1 MEQHRPENTG
11 KYEYHIAPDVGALLE
26 EVQSGKADL
35 GIAAISITAAREKQ
49 LDFSQPILNSGLL
62 IMLRSQD
69 RSGIKGQED
78 LPGKR
83 VATTRG
89 STAAD
94 FLREIKASVY
104 EFANIRSVYNAL
116 LDNTVDAVVFDA
128 PVLLYYAA
136 VTRQLDPN
144 YRTNPSGSWHGRMCQ
159 EETCGDCSSTSSR
172 AADWHERQKWLPFAC
187 GLAARRKAIR

>member
-1 MEQHRPENTG
+1 MVMTIRWFALMAVLTSATLAQGQTQELRLVTRMMPPLVVTQQGRLSGFSIDLWNSIAQRIQAST
-11 KYEYHIAPDVGALLE
+11 KYHIAPDVGALLE

-89 STAAD
+89 STAAE
-94 FLREIKASVY
+94 FLREIKA
-104 EFANIRSVYNAL
+104 R
-116 LDNTVDAVVFDA
+116 
-128 PVLLYYAA
+128 PC
-136 VTRQLDPN
+136 
-144 YRTNPSGSWHGRMCQ
+144 GRIAQ
-159 EETCGDCSSTSSR
+159 SIG
-172 AADWHERQKWLPFAC
+172 
-187 GLAARRKAIR
+187 